1 MRRIKMTNA
10 TLNTYLDVSDVE
22 GMKDDDLYTAI
33 KREETRKTTSE
44 IRQALFLREALIGRS
59 HTQTEI
65 AENTGISQSSVSAL
79 AHRGEYLYLVGDFTD
94 RGLSNGWAQVKSM
107 TEKNVKEL
115 NATLMAV
122 STDVRQT
129 TANYATVRPLV
140 GKRLGTLGTPETID
154 RLTDA
159 LVMAGNVTPKN
170 VATYVATTADSLG
183 IALPAPVKREGAA
196 VGSVQDVAEVATV
209 DKFLAMGRAVEQ
221 AFADCPDDAPMFATQ
236 SQRDEWDHVATFMVE
251 YLAVAT
257 VYVAPKPA
265 TVETA
270 KSGRKTITPAK

>member
-1 MRRIKMTNA
+1 MTNA

-79 AHRGEYLYLVGDFTD
+79 AHRGEY
-94 RGLSNGWAQVKSM
+94 LSNGWAQVKSM